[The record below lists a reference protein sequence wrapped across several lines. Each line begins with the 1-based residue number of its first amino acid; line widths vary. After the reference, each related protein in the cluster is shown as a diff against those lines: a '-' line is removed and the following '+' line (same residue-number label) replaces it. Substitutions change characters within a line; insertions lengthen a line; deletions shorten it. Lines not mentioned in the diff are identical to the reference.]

1 MVSLPGLLAMF
12 ILVIAACTSIRKRP
26 SLKTG
31 DICTVQEGN
40 GWFGVVKVLLIDADR
55 IHVKMYQNKFDTRPE
70 MIDPDSLFM
79 GPVDPEE
86 NGITMAHLPY
96 QKSEFNAMKPEVE
109 AYEPVTPE
117 ELEAFR
123 IWKRQ

>member
-70 MIDPDSLFM
+70 MIDPASLFM
-79 GPVDPEE
+79 GAVQHDE
-86 NGITMAHLPY
+86 NGITLAHLPY
-96 QKSEFNAMKPEVE
+96 QKSEFNAMKPEIE
-109 AYEPVTPE
+109 AYELVTPE
-117 ELEAFR
+117 ELEVYR